1 MNKKQITMVTVAL
14 MLGNVMA
21 GLDGT
26 ITNTAI
32 PAIVSALHGIQ
43 FMGWIVA
50 IYLLGMSVSIPI
62 WTKIGEKITN
72 KLAFEIALVL
82 FVLGSTLEG
91 LAPNI
96 YFFLVCP
103 NDYGNWWWRN
113 GVLALYY
120 CRIRLSK
127 Y

>member
-1 MNKKQITMVTVAL
+1 MDKKQITMVTIAL

-50 IYLLGMSVSIPI
+50 I
-62 WTKIGEKITN
+62 
-72 KLAFEIALVL
+72 
-82 FVLGSTLEG
+82 
-91 LAPNI
+91 
-96 YFFLVCP
+96 
-103 NDYGNWWWRN
+103 
-113 GVLALYY
+113 
-120 CRIRLSK
+120 
-127 Y
+127 

>member
-1 MNKKQITMVTVAL
+1 MCNTCVFFFQKAGQIMTQKQIKMVTIAL

-32 PAIVSALHGIQ
+32 PAIVSNLHGIQ

-50 IYLLGMSVSIPI
+50 VYLLGMSVSIPI

-72 KLAFEIALVL
+72 KAAFQIYLLL
-82 FVLGSTLEG
+82 FVLGSALEG
-91 LAPNI
+91 IAPNI
-96 YFFLVCP
+96 
-103 NDYGNWWWRN
+103 
-113 GVLALYY
+113 
-120 CRIRLSK
+120 
-127 Y
+127 

>member
-1 MNKKQITMVTVAL
+1 MVTVAL

-50 IYLLGMSVSIPI
+50 IYLLGMSISIPI
-62 WTKIGEKITN
+62 WTKVGEKITN
-72 KLAFEIALVL
+72 KLAFEIALIL

-91 LAPNI
+91 IAPNI
-96 YFFLVCP
+96 YFFLV
-103 NDYGNWWWRN
+103 
-113 GVLALYY
+113 A
-120 CRIRLSK
+120 RLIMGIGGGDRKSTRLNSSHWS
-127 Y
+127 